1 MTGAG
6 EPAQHAPTHL
16 LRHRGEVF
24 GCQRTGL
31 TELDLVALPDG
42 EHPVDH
48 ATVEVYMGI
57 QRAAKALHK
66 AHRAQPPARAAAAL
80 AQPRLDDPQQDV
92 QHRD

>member
-1 MTGAG
+1 MVPARHVLRIGWVEMTGAG

-24 GCQRTGL
+24 GCQRTCL

-48 ATVEVYMGI
+48 AAVEVHSELRFGTWG
-57 QRAAKALHK
+57 
-66 AHRAQPPARAAAAL
+66 
-80 AQPRLDDPQQDV
+80 
-92 QHRD
+92 